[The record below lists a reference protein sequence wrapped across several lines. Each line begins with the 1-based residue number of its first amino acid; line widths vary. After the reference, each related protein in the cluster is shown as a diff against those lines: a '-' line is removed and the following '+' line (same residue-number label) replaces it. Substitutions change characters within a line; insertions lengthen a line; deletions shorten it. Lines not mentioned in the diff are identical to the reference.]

1 MEGVRY
7 YANEPHL
14 LGKAFLRLE
23 RDFDK
28 HVSYCSNEP
37 QAQAILETCDQT
49 REFFEVG
56 CDMAIKHLKNEK
68 VAFFQEEHFYSGL
81 ENRRC
86 VIYFGKINFKDKC
99 QHSKLK

>member
-1 MEGVRY
+1 MEGVKY
-7 YANEPHL
+7 YADEPHL

-49 REFFEVG
+49 RDFFEVSLAG
-56 CDMAIKHLKNEK
+56 IK
-68 VAFFQEEHFYSGL
+68 Y
-81 ENRRC
+81 
-86 VIYFGKINFKDKC
+86 Y
-99 QHSKLK
+99 

>member
-28 HVSYCSNEP
+28 HVSYCMDEP
-37 QAQAILETCDQT
+37 QAQVFLDNCDDAH
-49 REFFEVG
+49 EY
-56 CDMAIKHLKNEK
+56 
-68 VAFFQEEHFYSGL
+68 FYVSWQDY
-81 ENRRC
+81 R
-86 VIYFGKINFKDKC
+86 
-99 QHSKLK
+99 

>member
-56 CDMAIKHLKNEK
+56 NYTANKHYASKRVALFSRGTQYTCFLNNSFSEK
-68 VAFFQEEHFYSGL
+68 Y
-81 ENRRC
+81 R
-86 VIYFGKINFKDKC
+86 
-99 QHSKLK
+99 

>member
-1 MEGVRY
+1 MEGVKY

-49 REFFEVG
+49 RDFFEVS
-56 CDMAIKHLKNEK
+56 AIN
-68 VAFFQEEHFYSGL
+68 V
-81 ENRRC
+81 
-86 VIYFGKINFKDKC
+86 
-99 QHSKLK
+99 